1 MVKTV
6 VDFILPM
13 AFIDEGKYSVKI
25 EKDITTVMITLLP
38 NKEVMERISDIVSFG
53 KPKMIPDPHGV
64 VNMTKVT
71 IEFPYLIEPYNSIK
85 QECIKYLNRLIE
97 VVRYQT
103 RIYWIPSISDRD
115 IFKYSFEAMNENGK
129 VDLFGQHET
138 SEFMTR
144 MRNEGEKYLNKV
156 KLIADEKNIQIK
168 TEMISSI
175 NIAGGIVDYA
185 EENNIDLIVIGT
197 RGRSGFKKLLL
208 GSVASHVITY
218 AHCPVLVV
226 K

>member
-1 MVKTV
+1 MSTTTPGQKAIFSKILVAIAGSDAS
-6 VDFILPM
+6 VDAADCAI
-13 AFIDEGKYSVKI
+13 
-25 EKDITTVMITLLP
+25 
-38 NKEVMERISDIVSFG
+38 
-53 KPKMIPDPHGV
+53 
-64 VNMTKVT
+64 
-71 IEFPYLIEPYNSIK
+71 
-85 QECIKYLNRLIE
+85 
-97 VVRYQT
+97 
-103 RIYWIPSISDRD
+103 SISKGYNAELYALHVIRAD
-115 IFKYSFEAMNENGK
+115 
-129 VDLFGQHET
+129 VDLFGPHET

-156 KLIADEKNIQIK
+156 KLNANEKNIQIK

-185 EENNIDLIVIGT
+185 EENNIDLIIIGT

-208 GSVASHVITY
+208 GSVASHVVTY

>member
-1 MVKTV
+1 MSTTTTKKAKISK
-6 VDFILPM
+6 ILV
-13 AFIDEGKYSVKI
+13 AIDG
-25 EKDITTVMITLLP
+25 
-38 NKEVMERISDIVSFG
+38 SDASMDAADYAI
-53 KPKMIPDPHGV
+53 
-64 VNMTKVT
+64 
-71 IEFPYLIEPYNSIK
+71 
-85 QECIKYLNRLIE
+85 
-97 VVRYQT
+97 
-103 RIYWIPSISDRD
+103 SISK
-115 IFKYSFEAMNENGK
+115 KYNVEIYALHVIRAD

-175 NIAGGIVDYA
+175 DIARGIVDYA

-197 RGRSGFKKLLL
+197 RGISGFKKLLL
-208 GSVASHVITY
+208 GSVASHVVTY